1 MQQQNKEKFCPILY
15 LKENAGQ
22 NDFKCWGPNCALWII
37 NPDYERD
44 TDAPQYKFIQRGY
57 CALSL
62 LALKKKI

>member
-1 MQQQNKEKFCPILY
+1 MEENKGKFCPIRY

-22 NDFKCWGPNCALWII
+22 NNCECWGPNCAFWII

-44 TDAPQYKFIQRGY
+44 TKPPYKFIQRGY

-62 LALKKKI
+62 LALKKRN